1 MPKYQFDIEGP
12 CAECVAGEISPAAAT
27 YWSKQG
33 SDNLQEYMGC
43 DADSR
48 HDEFDVPEDAQIDVE
63 WTEMDSE
70 AHINGPLVD
79 ENTVLVVWDVDQD
92 KEVLRVPISEVRI
105 NVEEVLTCEETFEGE
120 LDEEELHTPPMFKAV
135 AYGKGDFVTD
145 PVEIESG
152 LVRADNLTICVFTFE
167 DGITVVTGV
176 GIGDDLQDLEE
187 ESGRTNSMTCWVD

>member
-12 CAECVAGEISPAAAT
+12 CAECVAGEISPVAAA

-33 SDNLQEYMGC
+33 SDNLQQYMGC

-79 ENTVLVVWDVDQD
+79 EKTVLVVWDVDQD
-92 KEVLRVPISEVRI
+92 KVVLRVPISEVRI
-105 NVEEVLTCEETFEGE
+105 SIEEVLDTDDEFEDET
-120 LDEEELHTPPMFKAV
+120 LPLFKAV

-145 PVEIESG
+145 PIEVESSLLRTE
-152 LVRADNLTICVFTFE
+152 NLTISVFTFE
-167 DGITVVTGV
+167 DGTTVVTVV
-176 GIGDDLQDLEE
+176 GICDDLQDLEE
-187 ESGRTNSMTCWVD
+187 ESSRTNSMTCWVD